1 MFLPNF
7 DQHLRGTGFE
17 TVSRRRVVITGL
29 GLITPIGN
37 TVEETWAGAQE
48 GRSGGNLIEHF
59 DTSDFGVK
67 IGASVKN
74 FDVEKYLDRK
84 EARRVDLFI
93 QLGIAAGVQA
103 IDDAGIA
110 DTGDSDRIG
119 VAIGSGIGGIN
130 TIEDTH
136 STLLKSGPRRVS
148 PFFVPASVINMISG
162 SLSIRYGF
170 RGPNIAIVTACTTGT
185 HNIGFGTRM
194 IQHGDADVMVVGG
207 AEWATSPVTIAG
219 FTSMKALSSRN
230 EAPER
235 ASRPWDRDRD
245 GFLLGDGAG
254 VMVLEEYERAKA
266 RGAEI
271 YCELSGFGMSADAH
285 HITSP
290 PDDGRGAVASMT
302 NALVD
307 AKMDAEQ
314 IHYVNAHGTS
324 TPQGDVAETQ
334 SIKAVFGADTRVAV
348 SSTKSMV
355 GHLLG
360 AAGAVEGA
368 ICVLALHHQVAPPT
382 INLDNPGDG
391 CDLDYI
397 PHTARDMTINTAL
410 SNSFGFGGTNGTLIF
425 SRI

>member
-1 MFLPNF
+1 MNK
-7 DQHLRGTGFE
+7 
-17 TVSRRRVVITGL
+17 RRVVITGM

-37 TVEETWAGAQE
+37 TVEETWASALE

-67 IGASVKN
+67 IGANVKN
-74 FDVEKYLDRK
+74 FDIEQYLDRK
-84 EARRVDLFI
+84 EARRIDVFI
-93 QLGIAAGVQA
+93 QLGIAAGIQA
-103 IDDAGIA
+103 VDDAGIA
-110 DTGDSDRIG
+110 DMAERDRVGI
-119 VAIGSGIGGIN
+119 AIGSGIGGIN

-185 HNIGFGTRM
+185 HNIGFGARM

-230 EAPER
+230 EDPER

-266 RGAEI
+266 RGVEI

-302 NALVD
+302 NALLD
-307 AKMDAEQ
+307 ANMNADQ
-314 IHYVNAHGTS
+314 IQYINAHGTS
-324 TPQGDVAETQ
+324 TPQGDVAETK
-334 SIKAVFGADTRVAV
+334 SIKTVFGTNTRVAV

-368 ICVLALHHQVAPPT
+368 VCALALRHQVAPPT
-382 INLDNPGDG
+382 INLDHPGDD

-397 PHTARDMTINTAL
+397 PHTARDMTIDAAL

-425 SRI
+425 SRL

>member
-1 MFLPNF
+1 MNK
-7 DQHLRGTGFE
+7 
-17 TVSRRRVVITGL
+17 RRVVVTGM

-37 TVEETWAGAQE
+37 TVEETWASALE

-74 FDVEKYLDRK
+74 FDIEQYLDRK
-84 EARRVDLFI
+84 EARRIDVFI

-103 IDDAGIA
+103 VDDAGIA
-110 DTGDSDRIG
+110 DMAERDRVGI
-119 VAIGSGIGGIN
+119 AIGSGIGGIN

-136 STLLKSGPRRVS
+136 STLLKRGPRRVS

-185 HNIGFGTRM
+185 HNIGFGARM

-230 EAPER
+230 EDPER

-254 VMVLEEYERAKA
+254 VLVLEEYERAKA

-302 NALVD
+302 NALLD
-307 AKMDAEQ
+307 ANMNADQ
-314 IHYVNAHGTS
+314 IQYINAHGTS
-324 TPQGDVAETQ
+324 TPQGDIAETK
-334 SIKAVFGADTRVAV
+334 SIKTVFGANTRVAV

-368 ICVLALHHQVAPPT
+368 VCALALRHQVAPPT
-382 INLDNPGDG
+382 INLDHPGED

-397 PHTARDMTINTAL
+397 PHTARDMTIDAAL

-425 SRI
+425 SRL

>member
-1 MFLPNF
+1 MNK
-7 DQHLRGTGFE
+7 
-17 TVSRRRVVITGL
+17 RRVVITGM

-37 TVEETWAGAQE
+37 TVQETWASALE

-59 DTSDFGVK
+59 DTSEFGVK
-67 IGASVKN
+67 IGANVKN
-74 FDVEKYLDRK
+74 FDVEQYLDRK
-84 EARRVDLFI
+84 EARRIDVFI

-103 IDDAGIA
+103 IEDAGIA
-110 DTGDSDRIG
+110 DMVESDRVG
-119 VAIGSGIGGIN
+119 LAIGSGIGGIN

-185 HNIGFGTRM
+185 HNIGFGARM
-194 IQHGDADVMVVGG
+194 IQYGDADVMVVGG

-219 FTSMKALSSRN
+219 FTSMRALSSRN
-230 EAPER
+230 EDPER

-302 NALVD
+302 NALLD
-307 AKMDAEQ
+307 ANMNAEQ
-314 IHYVNAHGTS
+314 IQYINAHGTS
-324 TPQGDVAETQ
+324 TPQGDVAETK
-334 SIKAVFGADTRVAV
+334 SIKAVFGTNTRVAV

-368 ICVLALHHQVAPPT
+368 VCALALRHQVAPPT
-382 INLDNPGDG
+382 INLDHPSDD

-397 PHTARDMTINTAL
+397 PHTARDMTIDAAL

-425 SRI
+425 SRL

>member
-1 MFLPNF
+1 MN
-7 DQHLRGTGFE
+7 
-17 TVSRRRVVITGL
+17 RRRVVITGM

-37 TVEETWAGAQE
+37 TAQETWASALE

-59 DTSDFGVK
+59 DTSDFSVK
-67 IGASVKN
+67 IGANVKN
-74 FDVEKYLDRK
+74 FDVEQYLDRK
-84 EARRVDLFI
+84 EARRIDVFI

-110 DTGDSDRIG
+110 DMVESDRVGI
-119 VAIGSGIGGIN
+119 AIGSGIGGIN

-185 HNIGFGTRM
+185 HNIGFGARM

-219 FTSMKALSSRN
+219 FTSMRALSSRN
-230 EAPER
+230 EDPER

-302 NALVD
+302 NALLD
-307 AKMDAEQ
+307 ANMNAEQ
-314 IHYVNAHGTS
+314 IQYINAHGTS
-324 TPQGDVAETQ
+324 TPQGDVAETK
-334 SIKAVFGADTRVAV
+334 SIKAVFGTNTRVAV

-368 ICVLALHHQVAPPT
+368 VCALALRHQVAPPT
-382 INLDNPGDG
+382 INLDHPGDD

-397 PHTARDMTINTAL
+397 PHTARDMTIDAAL

-425 SRI
+425 SRL